1 MTKETPKRKMKTST
15 MKTSTLIILVVV
27 VITEVFF
34 YTWCHVQSTHMGYR
48 ITSQLKQE
56 KELKALQEKL
66 RLELA
71 QLRTPERIMKI
82 ASRQLGLVLPDT
94 DQVIVVK

>member
-1 MTKETPKRKMKTST
+1 MAKTTSART
-15 MKTSTLIILVVV
+15 IKTSTLILLVVV
-27 VITEVFF
+27 IMIELFF
-34 YTWCHVQSTHMGYR
+34 YTWCHVQSIHMGYE

-56 KELKALQEKL
+56 KKLKALQEKL

-71 QLRTPERIMKI
+71 QLRTPERIIKI
-82 ASRQLGLVLPDT
+82 ASNQLGLVLPDP